1 MKKYLSICLMLS
13 FLVLQSQKTKIGSLE
28 FLDPRME
35 DLIDK
40 NAKIELLAEGFDWAE
55 GPVWVDRL
63 NGVLFSDVPNNK
75 VYMWNEEKGLS
86 IFLEPSGMTNYSPT
100 NKLDGSNGLALD
112 KNGNLILCQHGD
124 RTIARLKKWNFK
136 KPSFD
141 IIVEKYEGK
150 RLNSPNDLV
159 FDKSGSIYF
168 TDPPYGLKIQDDDP
182 LKELN
187 FNGIYRWSESK
198 GIELL
203 SKSMKR
209 PNGIILSEDE
219 KTVYVGNSDK
229 DNNVIIAFDNE
240 KNGLV
245 NERVFFDGNKLSKN
259 RVGLFDGLKLHS
271 SGIIFT
277 TGPGGVLLLD
287 SKGKHLGTIMP
298 GKATANCAFDSDES
312 YLYLTSDNV
321 LARIKLKS

>member
-1 MKKYLSICLMLS
+1 MYC
-13 FLVLQSQKTKIGSLE
+13 QKNTIGSLE
-28 FLDPRME
+28 FLDPAME
-35 DLIDK
+35 ELIDE
-40 NAKIELLAEGFDWAE
+40 NSQIELLAEGFDWAE

-75 VYMWNEEKGLS
+75 VYMWNEKKGLS

-100 NKLDGSNGLALD
+100 NKTDGSNGLALD

-124 RTIARLKKWNFK
+124 RTVARLKKWNFK

-159 FDKSGSIYF
+159 FDKNGSIYF

-209 PNGIILSEDE
+209 PNGIILSKDE

-229 DNNVIIAFDNE
+229 DNNVIIAFDND

-298 GKATANCAFDSDES
+298 GKATANCAFDSNES

>member
-1 MKKYLSICLMLS
+1 MLG

-75 VYMWNEEKGLS
+75 VYMWNEKKGLS
-86 IFLEPSGMTNYSPT
+86 IFLKPSGMTNYSPT
-100 NKLDGSNGLALD
+100 NKTDGSNGLALD

-124 RTIARLKKWNFK
+124 RTVARLKKWNFK

-141 IIVEKYEGK
+141 IIVEKYQGK

-198 GIELL
+198 GIELI

-209 PNGIILSEDE
+209 PNGIILSKDE

-229 DNNVIIAFDNE
+229 DNNVIIAFDND

-298 GKATANCAFDSDES
+298 GKATANCAFNSDES